1 MTARMIM
8 LNCVQ
13 ETSGRAAVVLSVGL
27 FRLVIRAWVV
37 AAVLS
42 VLLMLLPNV
51 APETPLAV
59 VGVKMVVVVVE
70 GEDVLVVGASIVVAF
85 AGVGMSRR
93 TERKAQKSLKH
104 ETLITF

>member
-1 MTARMIM
+1 M
-8 LNCVQ
+8 
-13 ETSGRAAVVLSVGL
+13 
-27 FRLVIRAWVV
+27 V

-59 VGVKMVVVVVE
+59 VGVKMVVVVVVE